1 MEDKTTQEITS
12 DAASQVD
19 VGMAHLEAHRFDD
32 ALAAFEAALTL
43 DPTCAEAWNGIG
55 RVNYNIGTPEAAI
68 TAYERAIA
76 IDRHCDHA
84 YYGIGILLSAKLG

>member
-1 MEDKTTQEITS
+1 MEDKTTKTANT
-12 DAASQVD
+12 DAASQVEL
-19 VGMAHLEAHRFDD
+19 GMTHLHANRYDD
-32 ALAAFEAALTL
+32 AMTAFEHALTL
-43 DPTCAEAWNGIG
+43 DPKCAEAWNGIG